1 MTRKVCVVTTS
12 RADYGCLKT
21 LMEEIRDDPE
31 LTLQV
36 VATGMHLSPAQGL
49 TYRGIESDGFHI
61 DRTVEMLLASDGES
75 AVSKAIG
82 VGLMSFPDVY
92 DTLRP
97 DTVVLLGD
105 RFELLA
111 PAIAALIYRIPIA
124 HIHGGETSQGA
135 IDEAV
140 RHSITKMATFHFPA
154 TEAYKR
160 RILQMGEPPER
171 VFNCGAPGLDLLYR
185 QDLLA
190 RDELQ
195 SSLDLNLE
203 GGVALVTFHPVTL
216 EGGCAASQLKDLL
229 QVIDRSGLKAVF
241 TKANADHEGSVI
253 NHLMAEFCD
262 SQPGRFR
269 LFDHL
274 GPRTYHSCLKHLD
287 LMIGNS
293 SSGLIE
299 APSFALPVVNIGD
312 RQKGRI
318 RARNVI
324 DVGTSIEE
332 IERGIERARSPDFA
346 QGLRGMKNPYDE
358 TGDGRASYRIKD
370 TLRHLVIDPSVLKKE
385 FFSLNEAER

>member
-1 MTRKVCVVTTS
+1 MQ
-12 RADYGCLKT
+12 
-21 LMEEIRDDPE
+21 EIRDDPE
-31 LTLQV
+31 LVLQV

-61 DRTVEMLLASDGES
+61 DRTVEMLLASDGEG
-75 AVSKAIG
+75 ANSKAIG
-82 VGLMSFPDVY
+82 VGLMAFPDVY
-92 DTLRP
+92 DSLKP
-97 DTVVLLGD
+97 DVVVLLGD

-111 PAIAALIYRIPIA
+111 PAIAALIHRIPIA

-135 IDEAV
+135 IDESV

-171 VFNCGAPGLDLLYR
+171 VFNCGAPGIDLLYR
-185 QDLLA
+185 EELLS
-190 RDELQ
+190 RDDLQ
-195 SSLDLNLE
+195 SFLDLDLE

-216 EGGCAASQLKDLL
+216 EGGCAAAQVENLL
-229 QVIDRSGLKAVF
+229 QATDRSRLKAVF

-253 NHLMAEFCD
+253 NSLISEFCD

-274 GPRTYHSCLKHLD
+274 GPGTYHSCLKHLD

-299 APSFALPVVNIGD
+299 APSFALPVVNVGD
-312 RQKGRI
+312 RQRGRI

-324 DVGTSIEE
+324 DVGTSVEE
-332 IERGIERARSPDFA
+332 IERGIERARSADFV
-346 QGLRGMKNPYDE
+346 QGLRGMQNPYDE
-358 TGDGRASYRIKD
+358 TGDGRASHRIKD
-370 TLRHLVIDPSVLKKE
+370 TLRHMVIDPSVLKKE
-385 FFSLNEAER
+385 FISVNEVER

>member
-1 MTRKVCVVTTS
+1 
-12 RADYGCLKT
+12 
-21 LMEEIRDDPE
+21 
-31 LTLQV
+31 
-36 VATGMHLSPAQGL
+36 
-49 TYRGIESDGFHI
+49 
-61 DRTVEMLLASDGES
+61 
-75 AVSKAIG
+75 
-82 VGLMSFPDVY
+82 
-92 DTLRP
+92 
-97 DTVVLLGD
+97 
-105 RFELLA
+105 
-111 PAIAALIYRIPIA
+111 
-124 HIHGGETSQGA
+124 
-135 IDEAV
+135 
-140 RHSITKMATFHFPA
+140 
-154 TEAYKR
+154 
-160 RILQMGEPPER
+160 MGEPPER